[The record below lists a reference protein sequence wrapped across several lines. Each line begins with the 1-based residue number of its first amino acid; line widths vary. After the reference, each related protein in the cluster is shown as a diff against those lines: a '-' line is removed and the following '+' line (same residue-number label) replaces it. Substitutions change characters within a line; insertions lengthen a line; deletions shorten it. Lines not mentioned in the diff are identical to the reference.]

1 MKKVLYIWCV
11 FALLAFVGCSS
22 DKDEWGNDSLEADSK
37 SEELFLTQA
46 NLTPEF
52 QDCSLSNVIRSQRTT
67 ETDPN
72 NQAIIER
79 DGYGS
84 ILRVSFRNTPIKNR
98 PSTPEEFV
106 SIYLGVNFSENF
118 QFAQEP
124 RLRQG
129 SDGTFNHPYK
139 QFYKGIEVEGNLLIF
154 HYSEDKHVSSVNGS
168 YLPVNNL
175 DVVPAFGEK
184 TARKIFAKYMDL
196 PVENVWEDVSLYI
209 VEFPLFAESEQ
220 WAPRLVYKLGAN
232 LNSDEGQCYI
242 DAKTGRILYTF
253 ANYGIKY

>member
-196 PVENVWEDVSLYI
+196 PVENVWEDGPASFSTSL
-209 VEFPLFAESEQ
+209 P
-220 WAPRLVYKLGAN
+220 
-232 LNSDEGQCYI
+232 
-242 DAKTGRILYTF
+242 
-253 ANYGIKY
+253 